1 MAVNSSLATCL
12 SVSITAPAT
21 HNSTGFAALT
31 YTQVGEL
38 ESIGDVTQ
46 TRAAI
51 TFKNLCTGKTS
62 TLKGSEEGVSIPVTV
77 ALDRDDAGQALM
89 STAYASNTQILS
101 VRIQEANGD
110 MMYFRGFVM
119 SNTVAYGG
127 GPDEVKR
134 RSYNFGVV
142 APSGADPTIVEVNA
156 A

>member
-1 MAVNSSLATCL
+1 MAVNSSLGTCL
-12 SVSITAPAT
+12 SVSVAAPAT

-31 YTQVGEL
+31 YTQVGEI

-62 TLKGSEEGVSIPVTV
+62 SLKGSEEGVNVAVTV

-101 VRIQEANGD
+101 IRIQEANND
-110 MMYFRGFVM
+110 ILYLRAYVM
-119 SNTVAYGG
+119 GNTVAYGG

-134 RSYNFGVV
+134 RSYSLGVV

-156 A
+156 V

>member
-1 MAVNSSLATCL
+1 MLYSSNATCI
-12 SVSITAPAT
+12 SVSVAAPAT

-38 ESIGDVTQ
+38 ETIGDVSQ

-77 ALDRDDAGQALM
+77 ALDRDDAGQTMM

-110 MMYFRGFVM
+110 MMYFRAFVM
-119 SNTVAYGG
+119 SNTVVYG
-127 GPDEVKR
+127 GPDDVKR
-134 RSYNFGVV
+134 RNYGFGVV
-142 APSGADPTIVEVNA
+142 APSTNDPTIVEVNA

>member
-1 MAVNSSLATCL
+1 MAVFSTLGTCL
-12 SVSITAPAT
+12 SVSVAAPAT

-31 YTQVGEL
+31 YTQVGEI

-46 TRAAI
+46 SRAAI

-62 TLKGSEEGVSIPVTV
+62 TLKGSEEGVNIAVTV
-77 ALDRDDAGQALM
+77 ALDRDDAGQTLM

-101 VRIQEANGD
+101 IRIQEANND
-110 MMYFRGFVM
+110 ILYFRAFVM
-119 SNTVAYGG
+119 GNTVTYGG

-134 RSYNFGVV
+134 RGYSLGVV

-156 A
+156 V